1 MRSKLLLILM
11 AILVAMPVLAES
23 PGKASMPK
31 ASQLLDT
38 DNWIDI
44 NKILMLMSND
54 GVFGTDLGLTLGKT
68 DGLYFPFTSVDDI
81 LSGANNTSVIY
92 SSGIWLGAIDNANG
106 DTLIAVAEYSE
117 EYLPGLID
125 TITGLSD
132 DTLLTTPEYR
142 VYALEKDSTGA
153 WITTSNDWINWPT
166 SQGAPTDT
174 VSGQPK
180 TIGDQM
186 LWTVFNDAWSG
197 VHTNNAGSTAPLG
210 VEAQLTTF
218 GFKREDA
225 LGNVVFLRYKL
236 MNKGGKDLRNMY
248 VSLWADPDL
257 GGASDD
263 LVGCDTLLS
272 LGYTYNA
279 TNKDNSY
286 GSRPP
291 AVGYDFFQGPLEF
304 TGDDADTALMWNGQ
318 KFPQYRN
325 LPMSSFNKYINGTDP
340 NSKVE
345 TYSFMAGL
353 DKTGSGMVPY
363 EYPQNSGNIIPFQK
377 SGDPVTGLG
386 DVDNNP
392 ADRRM
397 MLTTGPFDFAPGD
410 STEILA
416 AIIVGQGSD
425 RLTSVTALKYYDK
438 FAQSAYDLNFELPEP
453 PASPQVSVANL
464 NGEITLS
471 WNTLSEDNHGDFPFE
486 GYTVF
491 QGESPSGPWT
501 RLVNYDLNNAVGII
515 FDEQFDLTDGVVV
528 VKPVKFGSDGGIQRF
543 YTTTE
548 DAINGGALNNVTQYF
563 YKVEAYSYDPASTPK
578 TLTSAAFV
586 TTTPQGPIAG
596 ETYQQGVGDV
606 LTNVHIGAS
615 DGSVEPLVVDPSAL
629 TGDNYRVEFFMA
641 VDTIVD
647 TSATPDSL
655 ILTEVGEAWGVRNAR
670 TGELAV
676 YRWFNQSGG
685 NDYPVADGI
694 MWRVLGPA
702 LNFKSFEMVQNA
714 AGPIDPPVASAFHF
728 QGFPTPGDLDPDIS
742 YQAIRDTTIDSSV
755 TPPETLITGVRWG
768 IHTADNGGTND
779 GGTRGTYT
787 AFLSRTTRDGG
798 NWPLIIPYDFEMR
811 FTGSN
816 DNPGV
821 NGSYAFEAF
830 GDGTVFWVPFEL
842 WNIGIATPDDPS
854 DDFKLV
860 PWILDDAGPNFEGD
874 DKYGLESWGDSN
886 NGEGDWEH
894 SASGG
899 NNDPYTDWV
908 YWTSPDNETPGTAG
922 YDAAEALMLG
932 GTYAG
937 DNEHEVMARTVL
949 VSWNGGSAP
958 PFLADHPEQGTVF
971 RIVSTKPNQ
980 HADTFNV
987 ATQAPVLVTNE
998 AGLQKIRAVPN
1009 PYYLFSSYD
1018 DNTYRR
1024 QLRFTNLPQKAT
1036 INIYNIAG
1044 DLVATVQ
1051 KDSPESWVSWNVET
1065 ANGIPVASG
1074 IYIYVVEASGYGQ
1087 YIGKMAIFTEKEQLN
1102 AY

>member
-38 DNWIDI
+38 DTWIDI
-44 NKILMLMSND
+44 NKILMFVAND
-54 GVFGTDLGLTLGKT
+54 GVFGTDLGLALGKT
-68 DGLYFPFTSVDDI
+68 DGLYFPFTTVDDI

-92 SSGIWLGAIDNANG
+92 SSGVWLGAKNNANG
-106 DTLIAVAEYSE
+106 DTLIAIAEYSE
-117 EYLPGLID
+117 EYVPGPMVGGTFDPAYNTNPAYKVYRLTKNDDGSWDD
-125 TITGLSD
+125 TSD
-132 DTLLTTPEYR
+132 D
-142 VYALEKDSTGA
+142 
-153 WITTSNDWINWPT
+153 WNNWPT
-166 SQGAPTDT
+166 AQGAPT
-174 VSGQPK
+174 VGGEPK

-186 LWTVFNDAWSG
+186 LWTVFNDAAPTP
-197 VHTNNAGSTAPLG
+197 HNNNAGSTPPLG
-210 VEAQLTTF
+210 VEVQLTAF
-218 GFKREDA
+218 AFKREDA

-236 MNKGGKDLRNMY
+236 MNKGGKDLRDMY

-263 LVGCDTLLS
+263 VVGCDTLLS

-304 TGDDADTALMWNGQ
+304 TGDDADTALMWDGQ

-340 NSKVE
+340 TSKVE

-363 EYPQNSGNIIPFQK
+363 EYPPSSGNIIPFQK

-386 DVDNNP
+386 DIDANP

-416 AIIVGQGSD
+416 AIVVGQGSD
-425 RLTSVTALKYYDK
+425 RLTSITAMKYFDR

-453 PASPQVSVANL
+453 PAAPQVAVANL

-471 WNTLSEDNHGDFPFE
+471 WNSLSEDNHGDFAFE

-501 RLVNYDLNNAVGII
+501 RLANYDLNNAVGII

-596 ETYQQGVGDV
+596 ENYTQAVGDI
-606 LTNVHIGAS
+606 LTNVHAGAS
-615 DGSVEPLVVDPSAL
+615 DGAVEPVVVDPSAL
-629 TGDNYRVEFFMA
+629 TGDTYRVEFFMA
-641 VDTIVD
+641 VDTTVD
-647 TSATPDSL
+647 TSATPDTL
-655 ILTEVGEAWGVRNAR
+655 ILTDAGEAWRVRNTA
-670 TGELAV
+670 TGQLV
-676 YRWFNQSGG
+676 VPRWFNQSGG
-685 NDYPVADGI
+685 NDYPIADGI

-702 LNFKSFEMVQNA
+702 LNFKSFELVANA
-714 AGPIDPPVASAFHF
+714 AGPIDPPGAGAFHF
-728 QGFPTPGDLDPDIS
+728 QSFPTPGDVDPDAAH
-742 YQAIRDTTIDSSV
+742 QAN
-755 TPPETLITGVRWG
+755 GMRWG

-779 GGTRGTYT
+779 GGTRGGYA

-908 YWTSPDNETPGTAG
+908 YWASPDNETPGTAG

-949 VSWNGGSAP
+949 VAWNGGSAP
-958 PFLADHPEQGTVF
+958 PFAG
-971 RIVSTKPNQ
+971 RSSR
-980 HADTFNV
+980 
-987 ATQAPVLVTNE
+987 
-998 AGLQKIRAVPN
+998 AGLG
-1009 PYYLFSSYD
+1009 
-1018 DNTYRR
+1018 
-1024 QLRFTNLPQKAT
+1024 LPHR
-1036 INIYNIAG
+1036 
-1044 DLVATVQ
+1044 
-1051 KDSPESWVSWNVET
+1051 
-1065 ANGIPVASG
+1065 
-1074 IYIYVVEASGYGQ
+1074 
-1087 YIGKMAIFTEKEQLN
+1087 
-1102 AY
+1102 